1 MTDTLEAGRHK
12 HEYLLKIEGL
22 KKYFVTSTDFFGRK
36 KEFVKAVD
44 GINLYVKKGE
54 TLGIVGES
62 GCGKSTTGSTILRLL
77 EPTEGSIIFEGKDLT
92 RLPDREMQKIR
103 KDIQMVFQ
111 DPFSSLNPRMRV
123 FDIIAEPL
131 RTHKA
136 AKGKELETIIY
147 DLMETVGLDRSFAKR
162 FPHEFSG
169 GQRQRIGIAR
179 ALALKP
185 KLIICDEPV
194 SALDV
199 SIQAQILNLLI
210 DLQKKFNLTYVFI
223 AHGIPAMKYIS
234 DRIAVMYMGE
244 VVEMAL
250 KEDLFNDTLHPYT
263 KGLISAVPVPDPTL
277 RNRKNKIY
285 IQDDIPLQLGDSTGC
300 KFYSKCPFSQE
311 MCKEVRPLLRE
322 VSQDHFVSC
331 HFPLSQQ
338 N

>member
-1 MTDTLEAGRHK
+1 MNSILDENSVNK
-12 HEYLLKIEGL
+12 ECILKIEGL
-22 KKYFVTSTDFFGRK
+22 KKYYETSSDFFGRK
-36 KEFVKAVD
+36 KNYVKAVD
-44 GINLYVKKGE
+44 DISLYVNKGE

-62 GCGKSTTGSTILRLL
+62 GCGKSTTGTTILRMQ
-77 EPTEGSIIFEGKDLT
+77 EPTEGKIYFEGTEITSLNHN
-92 RLPDREMQKIR
+92 EMQKIR

-136 AKGKELETIIY
+136 AKGKELENIIY
-147 DLMETVGLDRSFAKR
+147 DLMETVGLDRSFSKR
-162 FPHEFSG
+162 YPHEFSG

-185 KLIICDEPV
+185 KLIVCDEPV

-210 DLQKKFNLTYVFI
+210 DLQRKFNLTYVFI
-223 AHGIPAMKYIS
+223 AHGIPAVKYIS

-250 KEDLFNDTLHPYT
+250 KEDLFNETMHPYT

-277 RNRKNKIY
+277 RDRKDKVY
-285 IQDDIPLQLGDSTGC
+285 IHGDDLPKQAEDATGC
-300 KFYSKCPFSQE
+300 KFYSRCPFRQQVCE
-311 MCKEVRPLLRE
+311 KERPKLKQVR
-322 VSQDHFVSC
+322 QDHFVSC
-331 HFPLSQQ
+331 HFPLQ
-338 N
+338 